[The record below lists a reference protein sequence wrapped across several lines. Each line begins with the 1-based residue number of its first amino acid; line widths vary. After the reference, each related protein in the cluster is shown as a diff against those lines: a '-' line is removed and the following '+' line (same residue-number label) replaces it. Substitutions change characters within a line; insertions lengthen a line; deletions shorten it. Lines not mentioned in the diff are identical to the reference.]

1 MAGQAASRTVP
12 FGSGYEP
19 QRRADHVIQIKAPI
33 PRALNDRPFPPGQ
46 TASLTAPEDKQP

>member
-19 QRRADHVIQIKAPI
+19 QRRVDHVIQIKAPI
-33 PRALNDRPFPPGQ
+33 SRALDDRPFPPGQ
-46 TASLTAPEDKQP
+46 TTSLTAPEDEQP